1 MAYTYAYLIKPVSD
15 LHSADLVKEA
25 AELQQELQRSWL
37 PSPVELIAASVTIYK
52 KEQPIGGGAEALM
65 VPANNRGAVAW
76 GSDALWYDAK
86 DMDDLLIQFC
96 EEE

>member
-15 LHSADLVKEA
+15 LHSSDLAEEA
-25 AELQQELQRSWL
+25 KGLLAEGL
-37 PSPVELIAASVTIYK
+37 ELIAASVTIYK
-52 KEQPIGGGAEALM
+52 KGQPVGGGAEALY
-65 VPANNRGAVAW
+65 VPSNDRGGVAW

-86 DMDDLLIQFC
+86 DMDDLLTQFC